1 MIAVIADDF
10 TGAAELAGIS
20 LRYGL
25 KVSLFTREVK
35 DTGADVLIVSS
46 DSRSMNSKEAL
57 QETRHLL
64 EQLIALNPSRIYKK
78 TDSVMRGYVTEEL
91 KLQRE
96 LQGLKKVLYL
106 PANPS
111 LGRIIK
117 SGEYFVGGQPIA
129 ETDFA
134 NDPEFPVSSSSV
146 KTILKDPEVNVLAAG
161 SSLAEEGFFV
171 AAAEQTDQVE
181 QWAAVLDAQTLAA
194 GAGDFFTAI
203 LLQQFQVVDTPD
215 PELSLPILYV
225 CGTAYAE
232 AVRFVKQAEPDGLVE
247 YLSENSILHPE
258 RLDQELVDT
267 CKYRLQTHSKMILAI
282 DGQAIPD
289 GISAQ
294 DLRESMAKV
303 TQWILRRNIIHE
315 LFIEGG
321 STATAILE
329 ELKISELEPVN
340 EWQRGVVRMKYGNL
354 YITVKPGSYAL
365 PEQIKQLFS

>member
-25 KVSLFTREVK
+25 KVSLFTRDVK

-46 DSRSMNSKEAL
+46 DSRSMSREDAL
-57 QETRHLL
+57 EETKRLL
-64 EQLIALNPSRIYKK
+64 KALIGLNPTLIYKK

-91 KLQRE
+91 KLQQE
-96 LQGLKKVLYL
+96 LQGLKKIFYL

-111 LGRIIK
+111 LNRIIK
-117 SGEYFVGGQPIA
+117 NGNYYIGERPIA

-146 KTILKDPEVNVLAAG
+146 KEILKDPDITVISSG
-161 SSLAEEGFFV
+161 SSLPATGFFV
-171 AAAEQTDQVE
+171 GEAEQTEEVE
-181 QWAAVLDAQTLAA
+181 QWAAVVDQHTLAA

-203 LLQQFQVVDTPD
+203 LLQQFTAIDTPD

-232 AVRFVKQAEPDGLVE
+232 AVHFVKQAEPDGWVE

-258 RLDQELVDT
+258 RLDQDLVDS
-267 CKYRLQTHSKMILAI
+267 CKYRLQTHAKLILAI
-282 DGQAIPD
+282 DGLSIPE
-289 GISAQ
+289 GITAQ
-294 DLRESMAKV
+294 DLRQCMAKV

-329 ELKISELEPVN
+329 ELKITELQPVN

-354 YITVKPGSYAL
+354 YITVKPGSYVL
-365 PEQIKQLFS
+365 PEQYKQLFS

>member
-46 DSRSMNSKEAL
+46 DSRSMNREEAL
-57 QETRHLL
+57 KETRSLL
-64 EQLIALNPSRIYKK
+64 EQLIALNPSMIYKK

-91 KLQRE
+91 KLQQT
-96 LQGLKKVLYL
+96 LQGLKKILYL

-117 SGEYFVGGQPIA
+117 NGDYFVGGKPIA

-146 KTILKDPEVNVLAAG
+146 KAILKDPDVHVLAAG
-161 SSLAEEGFFV
+161 SSIPAQGFFV

-181 QWAAVLDAQTLAA
+181 QWAAGLDKHTLAA

-203 LLQQFQVVDTPD
+203 LLQHFQVVDTPD

-267 CKYRLQTHSKMILAI
+267 CKYRLQTQSKMILAI
-282 DGQAIPD
+282 DGQSIPD
-289 GISAQ
+289 DVSAQ
-294 DLRESMAKV
+294 DLRGSMAKV

-329 ELKISELEPVN
+329 ELKINELEPVN

>member
-35 DTGADVLIVSS
+35 NTGADVLIVSS
-46 DSRSMNSKEAL
+46 DSRSMNREEAL
-57 QETRHLL
+57 EETRRLL
-64 EQLIALNPSRIYKK
+64 EQLIALKPSMIYKK

-91 KLQRE
+91 KLQKE
-96 LQGLKKVLYL
+96 LQGLKRILYL

-111 LGRIIK
+111 LGRIINN
-117 SGEYFVGGQPIA
+117 GEYFVGGKPIA
-129 ETDFA
+129 QTDFA

-146 KTILKDPEVNVLAAG
+146 KAILKDPEVSVLSAG
-161 SSLAEEGFFV
+161 STLDAEGFFV

-181 QWAAVLDAQTLAA
+181 QWAAVLDEQTLAA

-203 LLQQFQVVDTPD
+203 LLQQFQAVDKPD
-215 PELSLPILYV
+215 PELSLPIVYV

-232 AVRFVKQAEPDGLVE
+232 AVRFVKKVVPDGWVE
-247 YLSENSILHPE
+247 YLSQHSLLHPD
-258 RLDQELVDT
+258 RLDQELVDL
-267 CKYRLQTHSKMILAI
+267 CKYRLQTHSKLILAI
-282 DGQAIPD
+282 DGEAIPE
-289 GISAQ
+289 GINAQ
-294 DLRESMAKV
+294 DLRASMAKV

>member
-25 KVSLFTREVK
+25 TVSLFTREVK

-46 DSRSMNSKEAL
+46 DSRSMKPEEAL
-57 QETRHLL
+57 QETRRLL
-64 EQLIALNPSRIYKK
+64 EQLIALKPFRIYKK
-78 TDSVMRGYVTEEL
+78 TDSVMRGYVADEL
-91 KLQRE
+91 KLQQE
-96 LQGLKKVLYL
+96 LQGLKRILYL

-111 LGRIIK
+111 LGRIIRN
-117 SGEYFVGGQPIA
+117 GDYYVGGRPIA

-134 NDPEFPVSSSSV
+134 NDPEFPVNSSSV
-146 KTILKDPEVNVLAAG
+146 ITILKNPAISVLSAG
-161 SSLAEEGFFV
+161 SPLPAEGFFV
-171 AAAEQTDQVE
+171 AAAEQTEQVE
-181 QWAAVLDAQTLAA
+181 QWASVLDAHTLAA

-203 LLQQFQVVDTPD
+203 LLQQFGAVDKPD
-215 PELSLPILYV
+215 PELSLPLLYV

-232 AVRFVKQAEPDGLVE
+232 AVHFVKQAEPDGLVE
-247 YLSENSILHPE
+247 YLSENCIHHPD
-258 RLDQELVDT
+258 RLDQEFVDS
-267 CKYRLQTHSKMILAI
+267 CKYRLHTNGKMILAI
-282 DGQAIPD
+282 DGLSVPA
-289 GISAQ
+289 GVTAQ
-294 DLRESMAKV
+294 ELRQSMAKA

-321 STATAILE
+321 STATAILD
-329 ELKISELEPVN
+329 ELKISELEPLN

>member
-35 DTGADVLIVSS
+35 DTGADVLVVST
-46 DSRSMNSKEAL
+46 DSRSMTREEAL
-57 QETRHLL
+57 RETKKTL
-64 EQLIALNPSRIYKK
+64 EQLIVLGPSLIYKK
-78 TDSVMRGYVTEEL
+78 TDSVMRGYVTDEL
-91 KLQRE
+91 KLQLE
-96 LQGLKKVLYL
+96 LQGFSRILYL

-117 SGEYFVGGQPIA
+117 DGNYYVGEKPIA
-129 ETDFA
+129 DTDFA

-146 KTILKDPEVNVLAAG
+146 KVILKDPAVQVLNPG
-161 SSLAEEGFFV
+161 DLIPETGFMVV
-171 AAAEQTDQVE
+171 AATNTEEVE
-181 QWAAVLDAQTLAA
+181 QWASLMDSKTLAA
-194 GAGDFFTAI
+194 GAGDFFTAL
-203 LLQQFQVVDTPD
+203 LLQRFQSADTPD
-215 PELSLPILYV
+215 PELSLPLLYV
-225 CGTAYAE
+225 CGTAYEE
-232 AVRFVKQAEPDGLVE
+232 AVRFVKKAEPDGLVE
-247 YLSENSILHPE
+247 YLSNNTILHPE
-258 RLDQELVDT
+258 RLDQEFVDS
-267 CKYRLQTHSKMILAI
+267 CKFRLQANAKMILAI
-282 DGQAIPD
+282 DGSSIPP
-289 GISAQ
+289 GSTARA
-294 DLRESMAKV
+294 LRESMANA

-329 ELKISELEPVN
+329 ELKISALEPVN